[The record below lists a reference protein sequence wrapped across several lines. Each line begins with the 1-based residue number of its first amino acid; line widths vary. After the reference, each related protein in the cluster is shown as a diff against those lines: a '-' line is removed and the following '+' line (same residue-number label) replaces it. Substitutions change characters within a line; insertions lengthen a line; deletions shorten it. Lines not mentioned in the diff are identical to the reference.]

1 MTLKPRTRL
10 WIQDEKGSI
19 VFGTGRVRMLKAID
33 KTGSMNRAAKE
44 MGMSYR
50 TIWGK
55 IHDTQKRLG
64 VKLIETGLG
73 QRHGSTLTAEG
84 RKMVERFEKWHN
96 RIIASADKLF
106 AKLFDAAGK

>member
-19 VFGTGRVRMLKAID
+19 IFGTGRVRILKAID
-33 KTGSMNRAAKE
+33 RTGSMNQAAKE

-55 IHDTQKRLG
+55 MHDTQKRLG
-64 VKLIETGLG
+64 VNLIETGAG
-73 QRHGSTLTAEG
+73 QKRGSKLTAEG
-84 RKMVERFEKWHN
+84 RRLIERFETWHDQTV
-96 RIIASADKLF
+96 ASADKLF
-106 AKLFDAAGK
+106 DKLFGTRRK